1 MLNQSE
7 LIEMY
12 EKMFTIRQFEFKVKE
27 LVENGSIFGVI
38 HQYIGEEAI
47 AVGAIAAIK
56 KDDYILSN
64 HRGHGHLIARGS
76 RLDKMMAELM
86 GRKTGYCQGKG
97 GSMHIADVD
106 LGILGANGIVGGGI
120 PISVGIGLTSKLKYK
135 NNRVVIVFFGD
146 GAANQGS
153 FHESINLAS
162 IWDLPII
169 FLVENNQ
176 YGLSMSVQ
184 KSMNIETVAERAKG
198 YGIPGECIDGNDV
211 EKVYST
217 VFEAAEKARNGE
229 GPILID
235 AKTYRW
241 KGHSTND
248 KGLYRSKEEVNY
260 WMERCPIKRLMEKL
274 IKIGVSEE
282 RFTKI
287 HKEIQKKLIEA
298 EKWGLNSPFPD
309 PSEAE
314 ENLFAN

>member
-12 EKMFTIRQFEFKVKE
+12 NKMFTIRQFEFRVKE
-27 LVENGSIFGVI
+27 LLENGSVFGFV
-38 HQYIGEEAI
+38 HQCIGEEAI
-47 AVGAIAAIK
+47 AVGAITAIK
-56 KDDYILSN
+56 KDDYILST
-64 HRGHGHLIARGS
+64 HRGHGHLIARGAG
-76 RLDKMMAELM
+76 LDKMMAELM
-86 GRKTGYCQGKG
+86 GRKTGYCRGKG
-97 GSMHIADVD
+97 GSMHIADID

-120 PISVGIGLTSKLKYK
+120 PISVGAGLTCKLKHK
-135 NNRVVIVFFGD
+135 NNRVVLVFFGD

-169 FLVENNQ
+169 FIVENNQ
-176 YGLSMSVQ
+176 YGLSMSSQ
-184 KSMNIETVAERAKG
+184 RSMNIETVAERAKA
-198 YGIPGECIDGNDV
+198 YGIPGKCIDGNDI

-217 VFEAAEKARNGE
+217 VLDATKKARNGE
-229 GPILID
+229 GPTLID

-248 KGLYRSKEEVNY
+248 KEIYRSREEVNY
-260 WMERCPIKRLMEKL
+260 WMEKCPIKRLKEKL
-274 IKIGVSEE
+274 VEIGVSEE
-282 RFTKI
+282 SFSKMNE
-287 HKEIQKKLIEA
+287 EIQKKLIEA

-314 ENLFAN
+314 ENLFC